1 MAKQLI
7 YTGGHFDSE
16 NGYGSDSEL
25 DQGPVVQGTPDHH
38 EAAIPGRRRH
48 IGGIGEGTAETKV
61 FGEYNAEHMSQVAD
75 DYLSCSTIPGASP
88 RLAVTPRSSTTACMR
103 SDALMR

>member
-61 FGEYNAEHMSQVAD
+61 FGECNAEHMSQVAD
-75 DYLSCSTIPGASP
+75 DYLKLLDNP
-88 RLAVTPRSSTTACMR
+88 RRQPEAR
-103 SDALMR
+103 SDAEIEHDRVHEE